1 MIGGVTRHMLPHLP
15 GVSHLH
21 VKRPLFQGASA
32 IKPPGPNFFH
42 FNPPQIDIF
51 RRQNVRAL
59 LTILCCITIHWQT
72 VELHY
77 LVNVRSRTITPLFT
91 KTKEWNDC
99 DYSLKKTIS
108 LLFDVHEPLIKII
121 IIIKKDVNCSL
132 ESYKITFTVEPRY
145 FELG

>member
-1 MIGGVTRHMLPHLP
+1 MIGGVTRHMLPHPP
-15 GVSHLH
+15 GVPHLH
-21 VKRPLFQGASA
+21 LKKPLFQGASA
-32 IKPPGPNFFH
+32 IKSPGPNFNQ

-51 RRQNVRAL
+51 RRQNVGAL

-72 VELHY
+72 FELHY
-77 LVNVRSRTITPLFT
+77 LVIAWSWTITPLFT
-91 KTKEWNDC
+91 KTKEWNDF

-108 LLFDVHEPLIKII
+108 LLFDVHEPLIKI